1 MGSYHPN
8 PTHTLAPGLLIEIQ
22 NCNLIPFRMQLEFKP
37 TPLQYVY
44 LAFTLSKSEGLIELV
59 HHYLICSIPIE
70 QRVLL
75 NPEGFRVSTP

>member
-1 MGSYHPN
+1 
-8 PTHTLAPGLLIEIQ
+8 
-22 NCNLIPFRMQLEFKP
+22 MQLEFKP

-44 LAFTLSKSEGLIELV
+44 LAFTLSESEGLIELV